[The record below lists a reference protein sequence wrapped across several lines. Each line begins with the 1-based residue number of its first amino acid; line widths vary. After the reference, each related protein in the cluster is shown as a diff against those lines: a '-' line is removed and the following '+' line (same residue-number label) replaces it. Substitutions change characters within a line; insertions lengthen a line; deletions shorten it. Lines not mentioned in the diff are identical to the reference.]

1 MEDSKMT
8 DTAPADLSA
17 EATST
22 DSLKKVKPVLKKH
35 HDDGKEGRPKK
46 ELKWDEEIIE
56 EHDQLRGTR
65 MKVRE
70 CGNDLRVF
78 TSDSDNIFLQ
88 LQKQIEE
95 PNTPYTHYD
104 SHSDGNE
111 SDGSMKRPKS
121 PAEQEKVLS
130 WDELHVRL
138 KDVADNYPSSPSSQG
153 GEDVKKHQEFVEAR
167 KHHVSREN
175 RGWKAHIVMVGRLT
189 SNLSRSSYFSTT
201 KWKW

>member
-8 DTAPADLSA
+8 DTAPTDLSA

-22 DSLKKVKPVLKKH
+22 DSPKKVKPVLKKH
-35 HDDGKEGRPKK
+35 HVDGKEGRPKK

-65 MKVRE
+65 MK
-70 CGNDLRVF
+70 
-78 TSDSDNIFLQ
+78 
-88 LQKQIEE
+88 IEE

-167 KHHVSREN
+167 KHHYNEMEMVRKFREQHPSLDEDEDDADN
-175 RGWKAHIVMVGRLT
+175 DADDDMDMK
-189 SNLSRSSYFSTT
+189 
-201 KWKW
+201 